1 MISLVRHG
9 AVADLL
15 TEEEESGVP
24 DNLLLIIIVTIGAR
38 VVGAAVAVTQAGEES
53 TISLLGVLLVLL
65 HEHRLA
71 EVRLLFLVALV
82 LALLLVGG
90 VLAFLLVVLAGG
102 VFS

>member
-1 MISLVRHG
+1 MS
-9 AVADLL
+9 D
-15 TEEEESGVP
+15 
-24 DNLLLIIIVTIGAR
+24 DLLLIIIAVRIGVIGGVVT
-38 VVGAAVAVTQAGEES
+38 VTQAGEEG
-53 TISLLGVLLVLL
+53 TIPLLGVLLVLL

-71 EVRLLFLVALV
+71 EVRPLFLVALV